1 MERATLLVNHVLSG
15 ESMATAR
22 LQAHRGKQLQLVLN
36 GWPALLPALPLLRF
50 VVTPAGLFEWQ
61 NQHLDAVADLT
72 LRIDA
77 SNPAQLLGQA
87 LLGEHPQANI
97 EGDAALAAE
106 LSWLAH
112 NLRWDLAG
120 DLEKVLPLSVARVV
134 QSAGAALMSALRGVV
149 QRVRP
154 TP

>member
-1 MERATLLVNHVLSG
+1 M
-15 ESMATAR
+15 
-22 LQAHRGKQLQLVLN
+22 K
-36 GWPALLPALPLLRF
+36 
-50 VVTPAGLFEWQ
+50 LF
-61 NQHLDAVADLT
+61 ADLT